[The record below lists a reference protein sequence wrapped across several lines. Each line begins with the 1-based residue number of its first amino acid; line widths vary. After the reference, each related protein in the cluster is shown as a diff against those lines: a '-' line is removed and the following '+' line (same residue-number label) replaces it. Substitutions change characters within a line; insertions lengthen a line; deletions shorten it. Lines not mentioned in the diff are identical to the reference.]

1 VRKPAGIGEVL
12 LKDAVDHPERR
23 DTAAQAQLV
32 AIWSARFLPDVAG
45 YREGDLFESV
55 DDEPEA

>member
-1 VRKPAGIGEVL
+1 VL

-23 DTAAQAQLV
+23 DTAAQAQLI